1 MLIDQKV
8 MPYPF
13 NKLNEIVRSSKYTK
27 LLDMIIKNIF
37 SVNEKK
43 NFWRKA
49 ALNDKKEQ
57 KPQSERSPEWLADY
71 QKNKLGTQQKQSGG
85 EHQGLCILYGI
96 LLMYI
101 EVPILV

>member
-85 EHQGLCILYGI
+85 EHRGFVFCMGYYLCILKS
-96 LLMYI
+96 
-101 EVPILV
+101 PF